1 MKLKYQHIILIGFSF
16 FVSSIFSSGVFA
28 QSNLTIIG
36 SSESVPAEM
45 NMDQLQSVLKG
56 EQMRWQDGVKVKIAL
71 MKTNTPIGTV
81 TSEKIFEMTGN
92 ELNKHFLALVFAGKA
107 KAPTFFN
114 SPSEL
119 EAYVA
124 NTPGAIG
131 VLENTSNEQT
141 KVVVVDG
148 KKQI

>member
-1 MKLKYQHIILIGFSF
+1 MKLKQQYIILIGFSF
-16 FVSSIFSSGVFA
+16 ILSILFSFEVKA

-36 SSESVPAEM
+36 STGSVPAEM
-45 NMDQLQSVLKG
+45 DMYQLQSVLRG
-56 EQMRWQDGVKVKIAL
+56 EQIRWQDGVKVKIAL

-92 ELNKHFLALVFAGKA
+92 ELNKHFLSLVFAGKA

-114 SPSEL
+114 STSEL